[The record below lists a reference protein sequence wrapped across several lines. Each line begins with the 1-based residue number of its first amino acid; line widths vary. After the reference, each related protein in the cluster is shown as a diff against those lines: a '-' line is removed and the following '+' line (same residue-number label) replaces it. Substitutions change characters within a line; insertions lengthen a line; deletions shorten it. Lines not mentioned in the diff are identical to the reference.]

1 MRLHAAILQT
11 QRRSSRRLGETQM
24 LYVVLFE
31 DNATLGADVRRRHM
45 AAHLSFL
52 EHNAARIKAAGPL
65 RALSGDPAGG
75 LGWSTPIAQTSSM
88 RS

>member
-1 MRLHAAILQT
+1 
-11 QRRSSRRLGETQM
+11 M

-52 EHNAARIKAAGPL
+52 EHNAARSKRRDRYARCQAMPPVGC
-65 RALSGDPAGG
+65 
-75 LGWSTPIAQTSSM
+75 GWSRPIAETSSM